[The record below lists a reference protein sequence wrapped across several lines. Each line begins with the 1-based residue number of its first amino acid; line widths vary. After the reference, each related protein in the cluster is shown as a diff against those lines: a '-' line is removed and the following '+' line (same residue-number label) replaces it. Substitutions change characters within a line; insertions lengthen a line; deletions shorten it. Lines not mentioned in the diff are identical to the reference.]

1 MMFFTCW
8 FVFVIIMCVYM
19 SLYVTI
25 SLLYVI
31 RTQKYP
37 KLCYLQAAYILK
49 MKMDSK
55 QLYIKAVINTK
66 EIN

>member
-1 MMFFTCW
+1 MLVCICYHYVCIY
-8 FVFVIIMCVYM
+8 VFACRYNFSV
-19 SLYVTI
+19 
-25 SLLYVI
+25 VI